1 MRTRILCLKV
11 SLNPV
16 QIFKAGADEEKAETA
31 RLVCFVLKY
40 FDVYIFVYFL
50 CIYSKYSM
58 HLEHLKI
65 IKPLPWSFYQPI
77 L

>member
-1 MRTRILCLKV
+1 MCLKV

-50 CIYSKYSM
+50 CIYSKYTRGPTR
-58 HLEHLKI
+58 LKSRTLDSEI
-65 IKPLPWSFYQPI
+65 N
-77 L
+77 

>member
-1 MRTRILCLKV
+1 MHILCSKV

-31 RLVCFVLKY
+31 RLVCFV
-40 FDVYIFVYFL
+40 VYL
-50 CIYSKYSM
+50 G
-58 HLEHLKI
+58 
-65 IKPLPWSFYQPI
+65 I